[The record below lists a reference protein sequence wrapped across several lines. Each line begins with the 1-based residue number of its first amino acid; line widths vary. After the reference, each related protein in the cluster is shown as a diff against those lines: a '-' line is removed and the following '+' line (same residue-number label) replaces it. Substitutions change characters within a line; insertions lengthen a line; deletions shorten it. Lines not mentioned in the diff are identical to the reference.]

1 MLSSFNIYSSIFTD
15 PLGENY
21 TSKSELRFAQ
31 AKITSFSM
39 YAVISR
45 LKSYKFLVTKE
56 SPEFTYT
63 VTEYPDVSVTVPTKN
78 LPAVQDS
85 TFTLKVKNL
94 YWNRSSKVV

>member
-63 VTEYPDVSVTVPTKN
+63 VTEYPDVSVTVPTKY
-78 LPAVQDS
+78 LPADEDF
-85 TFTLKVKNL
+85 TFTLKVKNFYL
-94 YWNRSSKVV
+94 DLNNNVI